1 MITVVSG
8 LPRSGTSMLMQMLAA
23 GGVEILSEKEHGADS
38 YNPKGYFE
46 WLRVKELQETPAL
59 IAEAEDKA
67 VKVFSP
73 FLPFLSSAHQYRVL
87 LMQRPLAEVLRS
99 QAEMLR
105 QDSKTDE
112 LRANQKSIE
121 QAFQWHLTN
130 VDEWQE
136 TRPNM
141 RFLRVDYHA
150 VLREP
155 EVIAR
160 EIAIFLNLS
169 LDTAAMAEEVDPR
182 LYRVRLELTH
192 A

>member
-1 MITVVSG
+1 M
-8 LPRSGTSMLMQMLAA
+8 MMQMLTA
-23 GGVEILSEKEHGADS
+23 GGMKIHAENEHTADT
-38 YNPKGYFE
+38 YNPRGYFE
-46 WLRVKELQETPAL
+46 WLRVKELQENPEL

-73 FLPFLSSAHQYRVL
+73 FLPFLSPEHDYQVL

-99 QAEMLR
+99 QAEILR
-105 QDSKTDE
+105 GDNKKQEPKADPK
-112 LRANQKSIE
+112 AVQ

-136 TRPNM
+136 SRPNM
-141 RFLRVDYHA
+141 RFLRVDYHS

-160 EIAIFLNLS
+160 EIAVFLNRPLKIE
-169 LDTAAMAEEVDPR
+169 AMAEQVDPK
-182 LYRVRLELTH
+182 LYRVRLELAH